1 MNDFNNFRTKET
13 IWTTFN
19 DLESPSHEG
28 FIFIVPPVVQATCEG
43 KSDLWQ
49 TMGFSPYSFVPVCAL
64 KLINSLSVKSRLARF
79 LHASHSPKQKM
90 MTVIFAAQ
98 VSALAAETTRR
109 QPTCFLCRDNATK
122 VEEASCP
129 WTLRSK
135 ARLFNDASS
144 FTESFLYLYDWQD
157 FNVFAWAVLVNTQ
170 YERFNAKHFST
181 QTETRF
187 AARSNID
194 SNLRWFD
201 TLRNLF

>member
-1 MNDFNNFRTKET
+1 MDDSNNLRTKDT

-19 DLESPSHEG
+19 DLESPSYE

-49 TMGFSPYSFVPVCAL
+49 TMGFSRYSFVPVCAL

-122 VEEASCP
+122 VEEAGCP

-144 FTESFLYLYDWQD
+144 FTESFLYLYHWQD
-157 FNVFAWAVLVNTQ
+157 FNVFACTVLVNTR
-170 YERFNAKHFST
+170 YERFHAEHFST
-181 QTETRF
+181 QTETRL
-187 AARSNID
+187 AAWSKID
-194 SNLRWFD
+194 DDLRWFD